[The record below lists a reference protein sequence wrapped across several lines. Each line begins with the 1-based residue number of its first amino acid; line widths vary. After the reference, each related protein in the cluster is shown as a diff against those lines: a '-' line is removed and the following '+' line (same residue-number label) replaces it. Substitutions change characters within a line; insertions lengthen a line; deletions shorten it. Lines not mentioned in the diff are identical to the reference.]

1 MELTVDH
8 VTKEYNDRKV
18 VNDFSLSITPG
29 VWGLLGAN
37 GAGKTTLI
45 RMITG
50 IIKPDS
56 GRIMFDG
63 IQVGSM
69 DEKYKEELG
78 YLPQNFGFPSEFT
91 VKEYLEYVSALKG
104 LTIPNCRRKID
115 ELLVELSITDTYK
128 KKISKLS
135 GGTKQR
141 IGIAQALLNDPQ
153 VLILDEPTSGL
164 DPGERIRFRNMI
176 VRFAQKRI
184 VLISTHIVP
193 DVEHIAT
200 KNVIM
205 KNGNLLAAGRTD
217 ELEKMVDGK
226 VWSTTIS
233 TDNLKLYEKKIRI
246 VNIKSEEKG
255 NISIRYLADK
265 LVIDGSRAESPNLDD
280 VYFDLFP
287 MEGGLE

>member
-1 MELTVDH
+1 MELIIDH
-8 VTKEYNDRKV
+8 VTKCFKERKV
-18 VNDFSLSITPG
+18 VNNFSLDIAPG
-29 VWGLLGAN
+29 VLGLLGAN

-50 IIKPDS
+50 IMKPDS

-63 IQVGSM
+63 VQVGSM
-69 DEKYKEELG
+69 DEKYKGVLG
-78 YLPQNFGFPSEFT
+78 YLPQGFGFPSEFT
-91 VKEYLEYVSALKG
+91 VKEYLEYVAALKG
-104 LTIPNCRRKID
+104 LTTQSSRRKID
-115 ELLVELSITDTYK
+115 ELLEELAIADTYK

-205 KNGNLLAAGRTD
+205 KDGKLLAAGRTD
-217 ELEKMVDGK
+217 ELEKMVVGK

-233 TDNLKLYEKKIRI
+233 ADKLSLYEKIRI
-246 VNIKSEEKG
+246 VNIKSEEEG
-255 NISIRYLADK
+255 NIYIRYLADEPI
-265 LVIDGSRAESPNLDD
+265 IDGSKAEFPNLDD

>member
-18 VNDFSLSITPG
+18 VNDFYLSITPG
-29 VWGLLGAN
+29 IWGLLGAN

-56 GRIMFDG
+56 GRIRFDG

-69 DEKYKEELG
+69 DEKYKEVLG

-104 LTIPNCRRKID
+104 LTIQNSRRKID
-115 ELLVELSITDTYK
+115 ELLVELSIADTYK

>member
-141 IGIAQALLNDPQ
+141 IGIAQALLNDPK

-193 DVEHIAT
+193 DVENIAT

-205 KNGNLLAAGRTD
+205 KDGNLLAAGRTD
-217 ELEKMVDGK
+217 ELEKMVVGK

-233 TDNLKLYEKKIRI
+233 SDKLNLYEGKIRI
-246 VNIKSEEKG
+246 VNIKSEENG
-255 NISIRYLADK
+255 NIYIRYLADK
-265 LVIDGSRAESPNLDD
+265 PIIDGSKAESPNLDD